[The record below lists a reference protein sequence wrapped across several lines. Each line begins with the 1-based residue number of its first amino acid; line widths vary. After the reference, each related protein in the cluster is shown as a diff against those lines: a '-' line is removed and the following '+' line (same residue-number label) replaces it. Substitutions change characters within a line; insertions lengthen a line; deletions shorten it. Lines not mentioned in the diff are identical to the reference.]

1 MLFGGYLNGGAV
13 QVPSGLREP
22 PTPML
27 IISILIVI
35 LIFNLFDVLSEKSTI
50 FYKDIRFWLV
60 LISMGVLAWLTVA
73 SYPA

>member
-1 MLFGGYLNGGAV
+1 
-13 QVPSGLREP
+13 
-22 PTPML
+22 ML